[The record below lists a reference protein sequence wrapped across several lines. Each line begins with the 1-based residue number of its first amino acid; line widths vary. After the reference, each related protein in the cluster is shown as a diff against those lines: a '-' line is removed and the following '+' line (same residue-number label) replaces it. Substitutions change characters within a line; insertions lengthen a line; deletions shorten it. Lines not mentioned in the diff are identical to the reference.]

1 MSELIQHDLHIWARK
16 TPAKWKTKSRRAS
29 LERNHYTDR
38 IEQQRPHTTGALLGQ
53 IWKVDGAPVLP
64 SWTATVPFS
73 PSSFCHF
80 PSSST
85 CYHCLFDKTNGRE
98 FCEIMGR
105 GYCTTCI
112 KTNRRK
118 ENDEEVIN
126 ALGTSVTER
135 FASLF
140 GDTILRIKRSPTLA
154 SSTGRELFNRLNNFN
169 SNSEY
174 YVNPTN
180 GIRSETLQVI
190 SDDRDY
196 ERQLPGQS
204 KSSVL
209 QATGSESPNYA
220 SSQGVLGTVSK
231 KRRRKGVS
239 GKTRRQFRTF
249 NGLPIEPPLIT
260 VDLSNQIM
268 NQLVINDS

>member
-1 MSELIQHDLHIWARK
+1 M
-16 TPAKWKTKSRRAS
+16 
-29 LERNHYTDR
+29 
-38 IEQQRPHTTGALLGQ
+38 
-53 IWKVDGAPVLP
+53 
-64 SWTATVPFS
+64 
-73 PSSFCHF
+73 
-80 PSSST
+80 
-85 CYHCLFDKTNGRE
+85 
-98 FCEIMGR
+98 
-105 GYCTTCI
+105 
-112 KTNRRK
+112 
-118 ENDEEVIN
+118 IN

-154 SSTGRELFNRLNNFN
+154 SSTGRELFNRLNNIN

-180 GIRSETLQVI
+180 GIRSETLQVM
-190 SDDRDY
+190 SDDSDY

-204 KSSVL
+204 KSSFL
-209 QATGSESPNYA
+209 QVTGSESPNYA